1 MPNPSWFHITFSH
14 CISYREFIES
24 EDSSTV
30 ERISQDMRLDTLIT
44 NAHILTGTADRPT
57 ASRIGI
63 WQGLIVGM
71 DEELD
76 PVLTD
81 PDAVGPARVFDAGGA
96 TIVAGF
102 NDVHAHSVWF
112 GQTLIEIDLADA
124 ANPEDVYVAITQD
137 LADFDTDQWI
147 ICSNYNPLQMTDAV
161 DRDRLDEAAAGR
173 PVLIKHRSG
182 HAYTVNGVGLQR
194 AGIPDIPETQ
204 PDGGEIV
211 TDDSGRATGLLDE
224 NAMRAV
230 QDILQPEALE
240 DVVSALAAASEHY
253 LSEGLT
259 SVTDA
264 GIAGG
269 WIGHTPREFAAYQL
283 ASQRGLLKHRSQ
295 TMITMDAL
303 HELSGHPND
312 HTAHG
317 LDAGIRS
324 GLGDNRL
331 QIGPVKVFT
340 DGSLLGA
347 TAAMTEEYAHC
358 AHNHGYMQGNP
369 DEMRQSV
376 IDAAGAGWA
385 LALHAIGDA
394 AIDFAIETIVEA
406 RRIHGPG
413 PMPDRIEHGGVVRD
427 DQIERMADQN
437 IVLVPQP
444 YFISAF
450 GEGMLTNLGAE
461 RADLSYPARR
471 LLDAGMTLPGSSDR
485 PVAHGAPL
493 AVIQAFAQRLTEAGN
508 PYGLDDRIS
517 VAEAIRAYTIGSA
530 EATGWGGTKGVL
542 ATGYLADLVVLGANP
557 LETDIADISAIPVVA
572 TMVGGVIE
580 YGNIPAN

>member
-1 MPNPSWFHITFSH
+1 
-14 CISYREFIES
+14 
-24 EDSSTV
+24 
-30 ERISQDMRLDTLIT
+30 MRLDTLIT
-44 NAHILTGTADRPT
+44 NAHIVTGSAQRPT

-63 WQGLIVGM
+63 WQGMIVGV

-76 PVLTD
+76 HLVT
-81 PDAVGPARVFDAGGA
+81 GPNALAPAQHYDAGGA

-112 GQTLIEIDLADA
+112 GQTLIEVDLAEVTTPD
-124 ANPEDVYVAITQD
+124 DIYVAIAQD
-137 LADFDTDQWI
+137 LADFDTDQWV
-147 ICSNYNPLQMTDAV
+147 ICSNFNPLQLTGTV
-161 DRDRLDEAAAGR
+161 DRDRLDEAAGGR

-182 HAYTVNGVGLQR
+182 HAYTVNGVGLER
-194 AGIPDIPETQ
+194 AGIPDFPETQ

-211 TDDSGRATGLLDE
+211 TDSAGRATGLLDE

-230 QDILQPEALE
+230 QDILQPEALDE
-240 DVVSALAAASEHY
+240 VVDALAAASQHY

-283 ASQRGLLKHRSQ
+283 AADRGLLKHRSQ

-303 HELSGHPND
+303 HELAGHPND
-312 HTAHG
+312 VSARG
-317 LDAGIRS
+317 LDAGMRS

-358 AHNHGYMQGNP
+358 AHNHGYMQGDP
-369 DEMRQSV
+369 ETMRQSV

-394 AIDFAIETIVEA
+394 AIDFAIETITQA

-427 DQIERMADQN
+427 DQIQLMAAQN

-444 YFISAF
+444 YFISVF

-461 RADLSYPARR
+461 RAKLSYPARR

-508 PYGLDDRIS
+508 LYGLDDHIS
-517 VAEAIRAYTIGSA
+517 VAEALHAYTVGSA
-530 EATGWGGTKGVL
+530 EATGWAGVKGVL
-542 ATGYLADLVVLGANP
+542 ASGYLADLVVLGANP
-557 LETDIADISAIPVVA
+557 FTTEVSDIAAIPVVA
-572 TMVGGVIE
+572 TMVGGVLE
-580 YGNIPAN
+580 YGHLTAN

>member
-1 MPNPSWFHITFSH
+1 
-14 CISYREFIES
+14 
-24 EDSSTV
+24 
-30 ERISQDMRLDTLIT
+30 MRLDTLIT
-44 NAHILTGTADRPT
+44 NAHILTGSAQRPT

-63 WQGLIVGM
+63 WQGLVVGV
-71 DEELD
+71 DDQLEHLLTGPGALE
-76 PVLTD
+76 PVQHL
-81 PDAVGPARVFDAGGA
+81 DAGGA

-112 GQTLIEIDLADA
+112 GQTLIEIDLAEATTPDA
-124 ANPEDVYVAITQD
+124 VYSAIAQD
-137 LADFDTDQWI
+137 LADVETDQWV
-147 ICSNYNPLQMTDAV
+147 ICSNFNPLQMTAQV
-161 DRDRLDEAAAGR
+161 DRDRLDEVAQGR

-194 AGIPDIPETQ
+194 AGIPDVPETQ

-211 TDDSGRATGLLDE
+211 TDSHGRATGLLDE

-240 DVVSALAAASEHY
+240 EVVDALAAASQRY

-283 ASQRGLLKHRSQ
+283 AAERGLLKHRSQ

-303 HELSGHPND
+303 HELAG
-312 HTAHG
+312 HTADGLARG

-324 GLGDNRL
+324 GVGDDRL

-358 AHNHGYMQGNP
+358 QHNHGYMQGDP
-369 DEMRQSV
+369 DTMRASV
-376 IDAAGAGWA
+376 IDAAAAGWS

-394 AIDFAIETIVEA
+394 AVDFAIETITEA
-406 RRIHGPG
+406 RHLHGPG

-427 DQIERMADQN
+427 DQIELMAAQN

-444 YFISAF
+444 YFISVF
-450 GEGMLTNLGAE
+450 GEGMLTNLGAQ
-461 RADLSYPARR
+461 RAELSYPARR

-493 AVIQAFAQRLTEAGN
+493 SVIQAFAQRLTEAGN
-508 PYGLDDRIS
+508 PYGLSERIS
-517 VAEAIRAYTIGSA
+517 VAEALHAYTIGSA
-530 EATGWGGTKGVL
+530 EATGWSDRKGVL
-542 ATGYLADLVVLGANP
+542 AAGYLADLVVLGANP
-557 LETDIADISAIPVVA
+557 LDTSVSEIAAIPVVA

-580 YGNIPAN
+580 YGELPSN

>member
-1 MPNPSWFHITFSH
+1 
-14 CISYREFIES
+14 
-24 EDSSTV
+24 
-30 ERISQDMRLDTLIT
+30 MRLDTLII
-44 NAHILTGTADRPT
+44 NGHILTGSTVRPT

-63 WQGLIVGM
+63 WQGMIVGV

-76 PVLTD
+76 HLVDAAGSVKPDQVL
-81 PDAVGPARVFDAGGA
+81 DANGA

-112 GQTLIEIDLADA
+112 GQTLIEVDLAEATTPDDVYAAIAADIANFDA
-124 ANPEDVYVAITQD
+124 A
-137 LADFDTDQWI
+137 QWV
-147 ICSNYNPLQMTDAV
+147 ICSNFNPLQLIGSV
-161 DRDRLDEAAAGR
+161 DRDRLDEIAQNR

-194 AGIPDIPETQ
+194 AGLPDYPQAQPE
-204 PDGGEIV
+204 GGEIV
-211 TDDSGRATGLLDE
+211 TDAQGRATGLLDE

-240 DVVSALAAASEHY
+240 DVVDALAAASQHY
-253 LSEGLT
+253 LTEGLT

-283 ASQRGLLKHRSQ
+283 AAKRGLLKHRSQ

-303 HELSGHPND
+303 HELSGHAHD
-312 HTAHG
+312 HTARG

-358 AHNHGYMQGNP
+358 QHNHGYMQGDP
-369 DEMRQSV
+369 DQMRQSV

-394 AIDFAIETIVEA
+394 AIDFAIDTIIEA
-406 RRIHGPG
+406 RATHGPG

-427 DQIERMADQN
+427 DQIARMAEQG

-444 YFISAF
+444 YFISVF
-450 GEGMLTNLGAE
+450 GEGMLTNLGAD
-461 RADLSYPARR
+461 RAKLSYPARR

-493 AVIQAFAQRLTEAGN
+493 SVIQAFAQRLTENGN
-508 PYGLDDRIS
+508 TYGAHDRIS
-517 VAEAIRAYTIGSA
+517 VAEAIRAYTVGSA
-530 EATGWGGTKGVL
+530 EATGWAGTKGVL
-542 ATGYLADLVVLGANP
+542 AAGYLADLVVLGANP
-557 LETDIADISAIPVVA
+557 LETDISEIADIPVVA
-572 TMVGGVIE
+572 TMVGGSVE
-580 YGNIPAN
+580 YGSIEGN

>member
-1 MPNPSWFHITFSH
+1 M
-14 CISYREFIES
+14 
-24 EDSSTV
+24 
-30 ERISQDMRLDTLIT
+30 QLDTLIT
-44 NAHILTGTADRPT
+44 NAHILTGSPNRPT

-63 WQGLIVGM
+63 WQGLIVGV

-76 PVLTD
+76 AIL
-81 PDAVGPARVFDAGGA
+81 AGPANRTPAQVLDAGGA
-96 TIVAGF
+96 TIIAGF

-112 GQTLIEIDLADA
+112 GQTLIEVDLAEATTPD
-124 ANPEDVYVAITQD
+124 DVYTAIA
-137 LADFDTDQWI
+137 ADMANFDADQWV
-147 ICSNYNPLQMTDAV
+147 ICSNFNPLQMTGSV
-161 DRDRLDEAAAGR
+161 DRDHLDDVAQGR

-194 AGIPDIPETQ
+194 AGLPDFPKTQ
-204 PDGGEIV
+204 PEGGEIV
-211 TDDSGRATGLLDE
+211 TDAQGRATGLLDE

-240 DVVSALAAASEHY
+240 DVVSALAAASQHY
-253 LSEGLT
+253 LTEGLT

-283 ASQRGLLKHRSQ
+283 AAQRGLLKHRSQ
-295 TMITMDAL
+295 PMITMDAL
-303 HELSGHPND
+303 HELPGHD
-312 HTAHG
+312 QDAVARG

-324 GLGDNRL
+324 GLGDHRL
-331 QIGPVKVFT
+331 QLGPVKVFT

-347 TAAMTEEYAHC
+347 TAAMTEGYAHC
-358 AHNHGYMQGNP
+358 QHNHGYMQGDP
-369 DEMRQSV
+369 DQLRQSV

-394 AIDFAIETIVEA
+394 AIDFAIDTIVAA
-406 RRIHGPG
+406 RATYGAG

-427 DQIERMADQN
+427 DQIHRMAEAN

-444 YFISAF
+444 YFISVF
-450 GEGMLTNLGAE
+450 GEGMLHNLGPE
-461 RADLSYPARR
+461 RAKLSYPARR

-493 AVIQAFAQRLTEAGN
+493 AVIQAFVQRLTEDGN
-508 PYGLDDRIS
+508 PYGPDDRIT
-517 VAEAIRAYTIGSA
+517 VAEALHAYTVGSA
-530 EATGWGGTKGVL
+530 HATGWADRKGVL
-542 ATGYLADLVVLGANP
+542 AAGYLADLVVLGANP
-557 LETDIADISAIPVVA
+557 LTTDVAHLAEIPVVA
-572 TMVGGVIE
+572 TMVDGTFE
-580 YGNIPAN
+580 YGTL

>member
-1 MPNPSWFHITFSH
+1 
-14 CISYREFIES
+14 
-24 EDSSTV
+24 
-30 ERISQDMRLDTLIT
+30 MRLDTLIH
-44 NAHILTGTADRPT
+44 NAEILTGDPERPR

-63 WQGLIVGM
+63 WQGLIVGV
-71 DEELD
+71 DEQLD
-76 PVLTD
+76 PLLSG
-81 PDAVGPARVFDAGGA
+81 PDATTPAQVFDAKGA
-96 TIVAGF
+96 CIVAGF

-112 GQTLIEIDLADA
+112 GQTLIEIDLAEATTPD
-124 ANPEDVYVAITQD
+124 DVYAAIALRIAGMGRD
-137 LADFDTDQWI
+137 DWV
-147 ICSNYNPLQMTDAV
+147 ICSNFNPLQMTGSL
-161 DRDRLDEAAAGR
+161 DRDRLDGVALGR

-182 HAYTVNGVGLQR
+182 HAYTVNGVTLGL
-194 AGIPDIPETQ
+194 AGIDEYPAAQPE
-204 PDGGEIV
+204 GGEIG
-211 TDDSGRATGLLDE
+211 TDDRGRATGLLDE

-230 QDILQPEALE
+230 QELLQPEALE
-240 DVVSALAAASEHY
+240 PVADALAAASKHY
-253 LSEGLT
+253 LTEGLT

-283 ASQRGLLKHRSQ
+283 AADRGLLKHRAQ

-303 HELSGHPND
+303 HDLPGHAD
-312 HTAHG
+312 DAAARG

-324 GLGDNRL
+324 GVGDARL

-347 TAAMTEEYAHC
+347 TAAMTEGYAHC
-358 AHNHGYMQGNP
+358 QHNHGYMQGEP
-369 DEMRQSV
+369 EAMRAAV
-376 IDAAGAGWA
+376 IAAAGAGWA

-394 AIDFAIETIVEA
+394 AIDFAIETITEA

-427 DQIERMADQN
+427 DQIALLAAQH

-444 YFISAF
+444 YFISVF
-450 GEGMLTNLGAE
+450 GEGMLHNLGPD
-461 RADLSYPARR
+461 RATLSYPARR
-471 LLDAGMTLPGSSDR
+471 LLDAGMILPGSSDR

-508 PYGLDDRIS
+508 PYGIDDRIS
-517 VAEAIRAYTIGSA
+517 VADALRAYTVGSA
-530 EATGWGGTKGVL
+530 RATGWGHNKGTL
-542 ATGYLADLVVLGANP
+542 ASGYLADLVVLGAHP
-557 LETDIADISAIPVVA
+557 LKVPVTEVALIPIVA

-580 YGNIPAN
+580 YGQLDAH

>member
-1 MPNPSWFHITFSH
+1 
-14 CISYREFIES
+14 
-24 EDSSTV
+24 
-30 ERISQDMRLDTLIT
+30 MRLDTLIH
-44 NAHILTGTADRPT
+44 NADIITGDPHRPR

-63 WQGLIVGM
+63 WQGLIVGV
-71 DEELD
+71 DEQLD
-76 PVLTD
+76 PLLQG
-81 PDAVGPARVFDAGGA
+81 PDAVQPAEVFDANGA
-96 TIVAGF
+96 CIVAGF

-112 GQTLIEIDLADA
+112 GQTLIEIDLAEAKTPD
-124 ANPEDVYVAITQD
+124 DVYAAIARRIAEFG
-137 LADFDTDQWI
+137 ADEWV
-147 ICSNYNPLQMTDAV
+147 ICSNFNPLQMTGSV
-161 DRDRLDEAAAGR
+161 DRDRLDEVAQRR

-182 HAYTVNGVGLQR
+182 HAYTVNGAALHL
-194 AGIPDIPETQ
+194 AGIDDYPTAQPE
-204 PDGGEIV
+204 GGEIV
-211 TDDSGRATGLLDE
+211 TDSAGRATGLLDE

-230 QDILQPEALE
+230 QDLLQPEALE
-240 DVVSALAAASEHY
+240 PVAAALAAASQHY
-253 LSEGLT
+253 LTEGLT

-283 ASQRGLLKHRSQ
+283 AADRGMLHHRAQ
-295 TMITMDAL
+295 TMITLDAL
-303 HELSGHPND
+303 HDLPGHAKDAP
-312 HTAHG
+312 ARG

-324 GLGDNRL
+324 GVGDDRL

-358 AHNHGYMQGNP
+358 QHNHGYMQGDP
-369 DEMRQSV
+369 DTMRAAV

-394 AIDFAIETIVEA
+394 AIDFAIETITEA

-427 DQIERMADQN
+427 DQIALMAAQN

-444 YFISAF
+444 YFISVF
-450 GEGMLTNLGAE
+450 GEGMLHNLGPH
-461 RADLSYPARR
+461 RATLSYPARR
-471 LLDAGMTLPGSSDR
+471 LLDAGMILPGSSDR

-508 PYGLDDRIS
+508 PYGIDDRIS
-517 VAEAIRAYTIGSA
+517 VAEALHAYTVGSA
-530 EATGWGGTKGVL
+530 RATGWGHKKGTL
-542 ATGYLADLVVLGANP
+542 TSGYLADLVVLGEHP
-557 LETDIADISAIPVVA
+557 LTVNVTEVAHIPIVA
-572 TMVGGVIE
+572 TMVGGVMK
-580 YGNIPAN
+580 YGQLDAH